1 MASLNVSAIND
12 KVHFSGSNIKQ
23 ALKECEKK
31 LQKRPKDPYLLF
43 WRAAVYLKFGR
54 DDEAF
59 EQLGQLC
66 ECTPAITD
74 PDLLSAI
81 YFRLGERASTA
92 DKRKALWQN
101 AFKASG
107 DGNVLVTWFESAA
120 SMDDWQDAQVVRL
133 SWDAGFVGKC
143 SF

>member
-1 MASLNVSAIND
+1 VDAIND

-31 LQKRPKDPYLLF
+31 LQKRPKDPYLLY
-43 WRAAVYLKFGR
+43 WKAAVHLKFGR
-54 DDEAF
+54 DDDAF
-59 EQLGQLC
+59 AQLACLC
-66 ECTPAITD
+66 ESTPAITD
-74 PDLLSAI
+74 QDLLRAI

-101 AFKASG
+101 AFKASN

-120 SMDDWQDAQVVRL
+120 SMDDWQDAQVVGI
-133 SWDAGFVGKC
+133 SMQGPIC
-143 SF
+143 